1 MAIKTECLLSP
12 PPPSPL
18 APIKIQNGDIMVPTN
33 PVPPGKWPFRM
44 EREGEGQRKMTGLLC
59 ITSCHT
65 ITLFM
70 IPFLAIMHK
79 MMKSLPT
86 QFLQNARPF
95 AFLFHPTYL
104 VTAKHISVSSI
115 YFQTFY
121 FHSTYPFHYLSS
133 HTDSPYSLPS
143 KIKLSAY
150 SCSQGKPHSSS
161 VIT

>member
-1 MAIKTECLLSP
+1 MSP

-104 VTAKHISVSSI
+104 VTAKHISVSQYLFSNLLLPLYISI
-115 YFQTFY
+115 
-121 FHSTYPFHYLSS
+121 SLSFFS
-133 HTDSPYSLPS
+133 HRFSL
-143 KIKLSAY
+143 LSAIKDQVVCIQLLPRQA
-150 SCSQGKPHSSS
+150 S
-161 VIT
+161 